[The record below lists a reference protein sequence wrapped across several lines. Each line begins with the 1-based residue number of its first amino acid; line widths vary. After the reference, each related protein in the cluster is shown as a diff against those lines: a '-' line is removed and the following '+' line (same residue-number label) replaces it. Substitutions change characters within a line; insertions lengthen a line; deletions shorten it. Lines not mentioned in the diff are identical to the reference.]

1 MQSVPLWIIVGIGI
15 FCAIMYLVW
24 KYTYMKRLLVQ
35 ETFEGSSKVA
45 VAVLMR
51 KPIDIFLWLKHH
63 RELGIS
69 HFFLRI
75 EDTPGLEE
83 FLKTQQD
90 ITYEIKSSSKENNY
104 ETLQKRQ
111 IEFVNQSMEK
121 AKGMGIQWLFH
132 IDADELLDGSFDFLP
147 RLEDKYKCVK
157 IENVE
162 ALYEEGL
169 ESCFAAKKFLRCSE
183 KGTSCRSYVN
193 GKGGGRVVEGV
204 SLSGP
209 HDFSYQGKVGEEAT
223 TYKVPF
229 EKLHIL
235 HFDSCTF
242 GSWSEKFQHLSK
254 GAKDVP
260 FSYYNDSMEAAVKA
274 YEIYQKYTMKKE
286 VDPSQVYSR

>member
-1 MQSVPLWIIVGIGI
+1 MQSFQLIIIGIIIISIIVI
-15 FCAIMYLVW
+15 YLVW
-24 KYTYMKRLLVQ
+24 KYRFIQRAVKESFQ
-35 ETFEGSSKVA
+35 GSSKVA

-63 RELGIS
+63 RDLGVS

-75 EDTPGLEE
+75 EDTPGLDE
-83 FLKTQQD
+83 FLKTQPD
-90 ITYEIKSSSKENNY
+90 ITYEMKTSSKENNY

-111 IEFVNQSMEK
+111 IQFVNQSMEK
-121 AKGMGIQWLFH
+121 AKKMGIQWMFH
-132 IDADELLDGSFDFLP
+132 IDADELLEGSLGFLE
-147 RLEDKYKCVK
+147 RLDNTYRCVK

-162 ALYEEGL
+162 ALYEEGQDT
-169 ESCFAAKKFLRCSE
+169 CFAAKRFLKCSD
-183 KGTSCRSYVN
+183 KGVSCRSYVN
-193 GKGGGRVVEGV
+193 GKGGGRVVDGV
-204 SLSGP
+204 SLAGP
-209 HDFSYQGKVGEEAT
+209 HDFSYQGKIGEEA

-229 EKLHIL
+229 DQLHVL

-260 FSYYNDSMEAAVKA
+260 FAYYNDSMDAAVKA

-286 VDPSQVYSR
+286 VAPSQVYVRS

>member
-1 MQSVPLWIIVGIGI
+1 MQSELPWIIGGVCI
-15 FCAIMYLVW
+15 FFILVYAVW
-24 KYTYMKRLLVQ
+24 KYTQLTIK
-35 ETFEGSSKVA
+35 ETFEGPSKVA

-121 AKGMGIQWLFH
+121 AKRKGIQWLFH
-132 IDADELLDGSFDFLP
+132 IDADELLDGSLEFLS
-147 RLEDKYKCVK
+147 RLDDKYKCVK
-157 IENVE
+157 VENVE

-169 ESCFAAKKFLRCSE
+169 ESCFAAKKFLKCSE

-193 GKGGGRVVEGV
+193 GKGGGKVVDGV

-209 HDFSYQGKVGEEAT
+209 HDFSYRGKIGEEAT
-223 TYKVPF
+223 YQVPF
-229 EKLHIL
+229 EKLHVL

-286 VDPSQVYSR
+286 VDPSQVYTR